1 MRICWR
7 ASGDKRMA
15 APDLRR
21 LAGRYLHARGWIV
34 LSLLFNL
41 PCVIFRL
48 QRTAFDAYTH
58 LFFADHYRQDWW
70 SLWEPRW
77 YLGFSVASYPPLIH
91 QLIALLSQPLGAL
104 VAAFAPEP
112 ELYPGA
118 FRWVGAEAAYVLVL
132 LAVLCA
138 FPLAVREFARVFV
151 GPRAADWAATLAV
164 CLPSL
169 HLTAWAFGQLPTL
182 AATTVM
188 LFALARGAK
197 FVHSGQ
203 APALMQAV
211 ALAALT
217 GAAHHAVF
225 LFAPFGGAA
234 IIARATRRA
243 RLLPSLSRAVV
254 WAALSA
260 LAVAAVLWP
269 FLAWSRGQIGQQTP
283 IDHASRYNFLL
294 QPQAT
299 LFFFW
304 PVYGPLLL
312 MIPAA
317 ARLTRGAPRLW
328 PLALAFGVLFTL
340 GLGGTTPLPRWLF
353 GAGWEWLT
361 YDRFGL
367 WASLTLLPFAG
378 AALLR
383 RLRQPRRWARLTALG
398 FVAAMA
404 AASMIAGWLSVIV
417 RTQPPALDLT
427 PIIRF
432 LNEPAQRP
440 YRYLTLGFGDQSA
453 KLATVTQNGAPDG
466 AYHTARE
473 LPELRASG
481 LGALD
486 GAVWNPRGEW
496 ALTPFLSQPG
506 RYGLRWVF
514 SNHPRYTPVLR
525 ATGWTFRF
533 YVGEVQ
539 AWERADVEPR
549 AVVPPAEDRRA
560 AVWWGTAPLTALA
573 LAALMMAWPLR
584 ARLTRAWLALA
595 LSLTRRGLF
604 LLTIVL
610 LSLWWAHAARGG
622 AGDLPHIYFAY
633 QSILVYAS
641 DAALALT
648 LSAWVV
654 ERALRGAPLHVGP
667 RALAW
672 AGLAFIGA
680 CALSAR
686 NSADPVLTLAF
697 TAHLG
702 LLAGLYVMLVNDPPE
717 ARTVGWLFGA
727 VIVAQGALALIQA
740 ITQSTAIPR
749 DLYLWWP
756 GHVTA
761 ATPGASVVMNA
772 QGQRWLRAYGTLPH
786 PNVLGA
792 MLLVYLGGVAARF
805 VTLGQRRWLGFVALG
820 VAALALTFSRAA
832 WLGLGAMLI
841 TALWLI
847 QSEARSRLR
856 LAASMSALMMA
867 ATLIPLTPFL
877 LSRLNIN
884 GPANALESAS
894 TSERARLVEHG
905 LQAWQ
910 AQPLTGVGAGAFVQ
924 WAARHTDQRF
934 PFQPVHNLPL
944 LVLSETGVMGG
955 AAALALLGAIA
966 AEMRRRQFVVR
977 YASSAEA
984 VWAAVLLGA
993 FVAGLFDHVWWT
1005 QPPAQTL
1012 VVMALACWSA
1022 RHQ

>member
-1 MRICWR
+1 
-7 ASGDKRMA
+7 MA
-15 APDLRR
+15 ASDLRR
-21 LAGRYLHARGWIV
+21 LVERHLHARGWIV

-41 PCVIFRL
+41 PYVIFRL
-48 QRTAFDAYTH
+48 QRTAFDTYTH

-91 QLIALLSQPLGAL
+91 QVIALLSRPLGAL

-118 FRWVGAEAAYVLVL
+118 FCWVGAEVAYVLVL

-138 FPLAVREFARVFV
+138 FPLAVREFARLFV

-169 HLTAWAFGQLPTL
+169 HLSAWAFGQLPTL
-182 AATTVM
+182 AATAVM

-197 FVHSGQ
+197 FVRTGR
-203 APALMQAV
+203 PLALMQAV

-234 IIARATRRA
+234 IIARVIRRA
-243 RLLPSLSRAVV
+243 QLLPSLSRAVV

-269 FLAWSRGQIGQQTP
+269 FLAWSHAQIGPQTP

-317 ARLTRGAPRLW
+317 IWLTRGAPRLW

-340 GLGGTTPLPRWLF
+340 SLGGTTPLPRWLF

-378 AALLR
+378 ATLLCL
-383 RLRQPRRWARLTALG
+383 LRQPRRWARWTALG

-404 AASMIAGWLSVIV
+404 AASVIAGWLSVIAQA
-417 RTQPPALDLT
+417 QPPALDLT

-440 YRYLTLGFGDQSA
+440 YRYLTLGFGDQFA
-453 KLATVTQNGAPDG
+453 KLSGITQNGTPDG

-486 GAVWNPRGEW
+486 GAVWSLRGEW

-514 SNHPRYTPVLR
+514 SNHPRYTPLLR
-525 ATGWTFRF
+525 ATGWTYRF
-533 YVGEVQ
+533 DVGEVQ

-560 AVWWGTAPLTALA
+560 AMWWGTAPLTALA
-573 LAALMMAWPLR
+573 LAALAMAWPLR
-584 ARLTRAWLALA
+584 ARLTRAWLAHA
-595 LSLTRRGLF
+595 LSLVRRGLF
-604 LLTIVL
+604 MLTVAL
-610 LSLWWAHAARGG
+610 LSLWWAHLARG
-622 AGDLPHIYFAY
+622 GDLPHLYFAY
-633 QSILVYAS
+633 QSILVFAS
-641 DAALALT
+641 DAALGLT
-648 LSAWVV
+648 LSVWVV
-654 ERALRGAPLHVGP
+654 ECALRGAPLRVGP
-667 RALAW
+667 RAMAW

-686 NSADPVLTLAF
+686 NSADPALTLAF

-702 LLAGLYVMLVNDPPE
+702 LLAGMYVMLVNDPPQ
-717 ARTVGWLFGA
+717 ARIEGWLFGI
-727 VIVAQGALALIQA
+727 VIAAQGALALIQVL
-740 ITQSTAIPR
+740 TQSTAIPR
-749 DLYLWWP
+749 ELYLWWP
-756 GHVTA
+756 GQITA
-761 ATPGASVVMNA
+761 AMPGASVVMNA

-792 MLLVYLGGVAARF
+792 MLLVYLGGVAAQF
-805 VTLGQRRWLGFVALG
+805 VTSGQRRWLGFVALG
-820 VAALALTFSRAA
+820 GAALALTFSRAA

-841 TALWLI
+841 TALGLI

-856 LAASMSALMMA
+856 LAASTSALMMA

-884 GPANALESAS
+884 APANALELSS
-894 TSERARLVEHG
+894 TSERARLVEYG

-910 AQPLTGVGAGAFVQ
+910 AQPLTGVGAGVFVQ

-934 PFQPVHNLPL
+934 PSEPVHNLPL
-944 LVLSETGVMGG
+944 LVLSETGVIGG
-955 AAALALLGAIA
+955 AAALALLGAIV
-966 AEMRRRQFVVR
+966 AEARRRQFVVR

-1005 QPPAQTL
+1005 QPPARTL
-1012 VVMALACWSA
+1012 IVAALAFWAA